1 MTFYPFQWDLN
12 FTNPIVFNEMMH
24 NILFLT
30 NLGVDFLLFNGSP
43 SLWKKAGTSC
53 KMLKK
58 SNVLNFLIFSIMK
71 IVCPGVIVWIDV
83 IQHKDK
89 KEYSDSNLQL
99 DETKKK
105 NEDSRLY
112 TYNDE
117 SDCENENDFIVTDSG
132 VIITTETTSTTD
144 THNKAQYIY

>member
-43 SLWKKAGTSC
+43 SLWKKARTSC

-71 IVCPGVIVWIDV
+71 IVCPGVIAWIDV

-89 KEYSDSNLQL
+89 KEDSDSNLQL

-105 NEDSRLY
+105 LKIQ
-112 TYNDE
+112 
-117 SDCENENDFIVTDSG
+117 DFTHITMK
-132 VIITTETTSTTD
+132 VIARMRMISSSL
-144 THNKAQYIY
+144 IRV